1 MANRTIREARATH
14 GTNPQYLVE
23 KIIRTRIYDS
33 RYWKE
38 ECFALSAELLVDK
51 AIALRCI
58 GGVHGANSIP
68 TPFLCLV
75 LKMLQIQPET
85 DIIIE
90 FITQDDF
97 KYARALGA
105 FYLRLVCG
113 SLNCYKYL
121 EPLLNEFRKLR
132 IIDRS
137 GQFQFTHMDEYIDCL
152 LRDECS
158 CDIILPRIQKRPIH
172 EANNELKGRVSV
184 LNDDLDNH
192 ERESDEEDI
201 FPPPRPRNDPVEP
214 SRTTLCDDQD
224 GRGHSSSPHRGLPC
238 DREREKLRRSHS
250 QETDHERGKERSR
263 KRHRSRSEQRQRRGS
278 PAHRPHHRKN
288 RGERESNRERG
299 RDWNRCERKGKQ
311 YRSGR
316 SK

>member
-14 GTNPQYLVE
+14 GTKPQYLVE

-90 FITQDDF
+90 FITQEDF
-97 KYARALGA
+97 KYARALRA

-121 EPLLNEFRKLR
+121 EPLLNDFRKLR
-132 IIDRS
+132 VIDRS

-158 CDIILPRIQKRPIH
+158 CDIILPRIQKRLIH

-224 GRGHSSSPHRGLPC
+224 GRGHSSSHTEAFHVTEKEKSFAEVTHR
-238 DREREKLRRSHS
+238 RQIMKEARKVEKETS
-250 QETDHERGKERSR
+250 QQIRTTSATRIS
-263 KRHRSRSEQRQRRGS
+263 S
-278 PAHRPHHRKN
+278 PSSPSPKN

-299 RDWNRCERKGKQ
+299 RDWRRCERKGKQ

>member
-58 GGVHGANSIP
+58 GGIHGANSIP

-90 FITQDDF
+90 FITQEDF

-121 EPLLNEFRKLR
+121 EPLLNDFRKLR
-132 IIDRS
+132 VIDRS

-158 CDIILPRIQKRPIH
+158 CDIILPRIQKRLIH
-172 EANNELKGRVSV
+172 EANNELKCRVSV

-192 ERESDEEDI
+192 ERESDEDI
-201 FPPPRPRNDPVEP
+201 FPPPRPRNDP
-214 SRTTLCDDQD
+214 
-224 GRGHSSSPHRGLPC
+224 
-238 DREREKLRRSHS
+238 
-250 QETDHERGKERSR
+250 ETDHERGKERSR

>member
-90 FITQDDF
+90 FITQEDF

-113 SLNCYKYL
+113 SLNCYKFL
-121 EPLLNEFRKLR
+121 EPLLNDFRKLR
-132 IIDRS
+132 VIDRS

-158 CDIILPRIQKRPIH
+158 CDIILPRIQKRPIP

-201 FPPPRPRNDPVEP
+201 FPPPRPRNDPVQP
-214 SRTTLCDDQD
+214 F
-224 GRGHSSSPHRGLPC
+224 
-238 DREREKLRRSHS
+238 
-250 QETDHERGKERSR
+250 
-263 KRHRSRSEQRQRRGS
+263 
-278 PAHRPHHRKN
+278 
-288 RGERESNRERG
+288 
-299 RDWNRCERKGKQ
+299 
-311 YRSGR
+311 
-316 SK
+316 